1 MAKKNRVIINAAST
15 VAFRF
20 GLRAFQKGDI
30 AQAERRAERLAL
42 VVYRMDRKHRE
53 RTISNLAMA
62 FPEWDH
68 EKQEAT
74 AQEVYRHFG
83 RIAADFMRTGMRSPE
98 EILSAEIIGIE
109 HLNSAVAVDK
119 GVLLITAH
127 YGNWERFA
135 HWYHLQGHTLSVV
148 ARDANQGPVT
158 EQLTALRHKA
168 GAEVMPRGN
177 SARTILSKLRAK
189 EFVGILNDQNCAECF
204 VPFFGKP
211 CGTVLGPAVLH
222 LRTGAP
228 ILQAYFTRLGPGKYR
243 GEFHEPIF
251 LGDFDKDPTRITARL
266 NEVLESVVRK
276 HPEQWLWLHDRWKSA
291 RQRGML

>member
-1 MAKKNRVIINAAST
+1 MAKKNRVIIDAAST

-62 FPEWDH
+62 FPEWD
-68 EKQEAT
+68 QDRREAT

-83 RIAADFMRTGMRSPE
+83 RIAADFMRTGLRTPE
-98 EILSAEIIGIE
+98 EILSAEVTGIE
-109 HLNSAVAVDK
+109 HLERAIAIEK

-127 YGNWERFA
+127 YGNWERGA
-135 HWYHLQGHTLSVV
+135 HWYHLQGHKLSVV
-148 ARDANQGPVT
+148 ARDANQGIVT
-158 EQLTALRHKA
+158 EKLTALRLKA
-168 GAEVMPRGN
+168 GAEVMSRGN
-177 SARTILSKLRAK
+177 SARTILTKLRAK
-189 EFVGILNDQNCAECF
+189 EFVGILNDQNCADCF

-211 CGTVLGPAVLH
+211 CGTVLGPALLH

-228 ILQAYFTRLGPGKYR
+228 IVQAYFTRLGPGKYH
-243 GEFHEPIF
+243 GEFFEPIVI
-251 LGDFDKDPTRITARL
+251 GDFDKDPIRITARL